1 MTLNDIRKRSGLL
14 ILVIG
19 VAMLGFI
26 LTDLMNSGTSLFQKG
41 QNILLKVDD
50 HELSF
55 TNFEKE
61 LEENINIKFLSSL
74 GTVNI
79 TDAQRKQERDLLWET
94 KIEDIVVGEKCS
106 QAGID
111 VSKTELWDLV
121 SGEVTGNQSSLFGY
135 FFREQSETG
144 EWIQYN
150 PDLIRNWIEI
160 GPDNP
165 QWFRYLFFKQNEL
178 RERKLQKYYNAV
190 KKGMFVTTQDA
201 KFYYTNQTKSV
212 SGNYVYLPSET
223 SESDY
228 IPSEK
233 EINKYYKKNIN
244 SFKNQPNREITYFVF
259 DLTPSKDDEKKIL
272 EELRTLILD
281 RNFFNKR
288 LNQEEVELGFMN
300 SKDLPFFVNQYGDN
314 EYKVSMFSKK
324 DFSKI
329 SQTMDIVNGIINPY
343 LDNNICRMG
352 RIVHSDQD
360 SVHIVYLDRILYA
373 SDQTLNEIYSEVFDF
388 INTNKIILD
397 TKEVSKKINNRPRK
411 ITFQKMDESVPGLG
425 SAREIVRW
433 AFDSETIMNETK
445 FFDLQEKYVVAFLS
459 KVSDN
464 EFQNIEDVSDKISS
478 ALRKEHV
485 SDNIINQINL
495 KSFTS
500 LEALAEEFDL
510 EVNTINNLQLKSDN
524 FGEAGYHPSVV
535 GSFFAAKTN
544 SLSPPIK
551 VEDGIFILKKTVDG
565 TVNYPSDFNRY
576 KSIIE
581 TQQGSK
587 INLELVDLFKS
598 EKNIKDNR
606 FNFY

>member
-61 LEENINIKFLSSL
+61 LEENINIKFISSL

-121 SGEVTGNQSSLFGY
+121 SGEVTGNQSNLFGY

-233 EINKYYKKNIN
+233 EINKYYKRRK
-244 SFKNQPNREITYFVF
+244 
-259 DLTPSKDDEKKIL
+259 
-272 EELRTLILD
+272 
-281 RNFFNKR
+281 
-288 LNQEEVELGFMN
+288 
-300 SKDLPFFVNQYGDN
+300 
-314 EYKVSMFSKK
+314 
-324 DFSKI
+324 
-329 SQTMDIVNGIINPY
+329 
-343 LDNNICRMG
+343 
-352 RIVHSDQD
+352 
-360 SVHIVYLDRILYA
+360 
-373 SDQTLNEIYSEVFDF
+373 
-388 INTNKIILD
+388 
-397 TKEVSKKINNRPRK
+397 RK
-411 ITFQKMDESVPGLG
+411 IRL
-425 SAREIVRW
+425 
-433 AFDSETIMNETK
+433 
-445 FFDLQEKYVVAFLS
+445 
-459 KVSDN
+459 
-464 EFQNIEDVSDKISS
+464 
-478 ALRKEHV
+478 
-485 SDNIINQINL
+485 
-495 KSFTS
+495 
-500 LEALAEEFDL
+500 
-510 EVNTINNLQLKSDN
+510 
-524 FGEAGYHPSVV
+524 
-535 GSFFAAKTN
+535 
-544 SLSPPIK
+544 
-551 VEDGIFILKKTVDG
+551 
-565 TVNYPSDFNRY
+565 
-576 KSIIE
+576 
-581 TQQGSK
+581 
-587 INLELVDLFKS
+587 LF
-598 EKNIKDNR
+598 
-606 FNFY
+606 